1 MIVPGGVVL
10 AGRTCVNLPRDQCTV
25 SDLEQRLRAAIRAV
39 PDFPK
44 PGILFRDITPVL
56 EDPALG
62 RAVVSGFLER
72 LEGARIDAIAGIE
85 SRGFLFGMPLALE
98 LGIPFITV
106 RKKGKLPWRTV
117 GHKYDLE
124 YGSAEIE
131 MHVDVVKPG
140 MRVLVH
146 DDLLATGGTAAGA
159 AELVKVQGG
168 TVAGFSFLIELS
180 FLNGAGKLR
189 PYDAD
194 IIRLVSY

>member
-1 MIVPGGVVL
+1 M
-10 AGRTCVNLPRDQCTV
+10 NL
-25 SDLEQRLRAAIRAV
+25 EERLKAAIRAV

-56 EDPALG
+56 EDAALSN
-62 RAVVSGFLER
+62 ACVDGFVHALK
-72 LEGARIDAIAGIE
+72 GQRIDAIAGIE